1 MEPISAAITA
11 GLGAIG
17 SVANMIA
24 GNRQQKKNMR
34 DINALGVYQEN
45 PYASRELA
53 FAQNLYNGRMGGA
66 SIQEQNILANQA
78 NAMASVQNNATDASQ
93 ALAIAAGLQ
102 GQTNNSFANL
112 AAQEAMDKMNR
123 AGLLTGAYR
132 TMINEGDKVW
142 QDKVR
147 QLQQKIGVRAVGTQ
161 NTSNAIN
168 GMVGSIGFAGNA
180 GLFDNLFKGGGGAMG
195 NMMGGARSIIG

>member
-1 MEPISAAITA
+1 MSAALTA
-11 GLGAIG
+11 GLGLVG
-17 SVANMIA
+17 SIANMIA

-45 PYASRELA
+45 PYASKELA
-53 FAQNLYNGRMGGA
+53 FAQNMYNGRMPGA
-66 SIQEQNILANQA
+66 SILEQNILGNQA
-78 NAMASVQNNATDASQ
+78 NAMANVENNATDASQ

-102 GQTNNSFANL
+102 GNTNSSFANL
-112 AAQEAMDKMNR
+112 AVQEAMDKMNR

-147 QLQQKIGVRAVGTQ
+147 QLQQKISVRAVGTQ

-180 GLFDNLFKGGGGAMG
+180 GVFDGLFKGGGG
-195 NMMGGARSIIG
+195 NSMMGSWGNNILGGN